1 MTRIP
6 RPADVYPGHGQETQ
20 QRAPSHLGDLTHQG
34 HAGHQLGQVEA
45 PDAKTAIEEAIRK
58 FGIKERIRD
67 RLAARQVNRPNGGEA

>member
-1 MTRIP
+1 MEKKPGNEPLHTWAISHIKGT
-6 RPADVYPGHGQETQ
+6 PAIE
-20 QRAPSHLGDLTHQG
+20 
-34 HAGHQLGQVEA
+34 LGQVEA